1 VGSPPEKLIGDPD
14 SSGPT
19 SAPGTSLADRV
30 DALLFEDELDDG
42 DGGPSGGLIDDEAVV
57 IAEEDEASVEMVA
70 EDPAPAP
77 QRALDLA
84 IEAAEA
90 AVSDPSVDASV
101 DASADG
107 SGIVAEVV
115 EGSVNLSAD
124 IAIEAADVAALDAT
138 DEPPARPSSTSVAT
152 APAASSAGDDDE
164 LSFSLVDQDAPNAP
178 LRAPAAPRTITA
190 TAVSSSPAPA
200 VDSDGDDEEIAELS
214 EISEIS
220 EIVTIN
226 RSSAPPRAVP
236 PAPPPRLPP
245 SMPPR
250 PVRSVVTVPPRNAPP
265 SAPPLAVP
273 VSSASG
279 PPSAAAAAA
288 PSSVVSPMPTAP
300 GHPPPAPSRAGRPG
314 STPPA
319 PPGSSPLTSSAV
331 VVTPRAGDPL
341 DALEA
346 KLSAWEGREEDA
358 VVEEAELSEISSENL
373 EAEAS
378 GASDATGLAARAPTA
393 DPGDSATGQPAMR
406 AEGARELR
414 SSGQLPV
421 MPPPLESLLE
431 NPTAVER
438 AAEELTEAGAERRA
452 EELAKKLEEEGDSA
466 SALLAY
472 ELGELYERRLIDE
485 ARAVKAYGRSLV
497 LDSSYRPNLWAIR
510 RIFYRRKLWP
520 NLGKL
525 IDAEL
530 RYARSEEE
538 RADLLLEKARLLAYQ
553 LGEWGQARAA
563 LEEAVRVAPGQ
574 QVPLLE
580 LERLVARD
588 GDLPALK
595 EVWEQLG
602 DVAGHPAR
610 KVATLVDVARASGA
624 AELSR
629 ALSALDAAAA
639 AAVDEADIE
648 RVARERVR
656 ICEAAGATTEL
667 VSAID
672 KLISALLRA
681 FGPAGVSVPSTAV
694 KRDEPPDRATELRLE
709 IVALRRYQAQL
720 LRREEPQRSWEVL
733 QDALVLAPGEALLL
747 GDLTDLAE
755 ELGRF
760 EDLAEL
766 VASWQAIEGDPNRGL
781 VLSIRRADALLRGGR
796 RDEAKALLASL
807 DATAPGFIVLTSAAE
822 RDALAEKDGA
832 ALAAAL
838 MRAAQAAQLG
848 TWMGNVAAGAAS
860 TAPLAAA
867 DPQAAVALY
876 VSAAEVFAYIV
887 GGEAGLADAK
897 AALGK
902 ALELRPQDP
911 AAFEASVELCDHQGD
926 VAGAL
931 ALIDRR
937 LAETRELDGRR
948 ALLERATRIAKSHGD
963 LEIALAT
970 DRKLLE
976 ISPADRS
983 LQWRVEAMLGQLG
996 REVERA
1002 ELLSTLATEE
1012 PDPTRR
1018 VMALVAAARLR
1029 ERLGQI
1035 DVATEL
1041 YRQALGIWP
1050 DDIFARESLADLL
1063 RAQERWAE
1071 LVDERRAEARLLP
1084 DGPAARRALR
1094 EAAWVLEHRIGDI
1107 PSALA
1112 VYIDWS
1118 ERLTDDRTALEGVA
1132 RCYARLGDGANEVA
1146 IRGRLADLEGSPVVI
1161 WEWARSLER
1170 AGKIDQAVEAYRLV
1184 LDAENAAVQSGEAR
1198 AGVAAPL
1205 AALTLGELAVRKGDP
1220 MLEVEAIAALAQR
1233 TSSVELGAALAEEAG
1248 WRYALVLD
1256 DVDRAA
1262 QSFSAALETA
1272 PGRKGALLGLGLT
1285 AAKRNDLVAQGSAF
1299 EALAG
1304 AVTMPEAAGALHLR
1318 AAAMASALNDS
1329 ALAQRRV
1336 TAAWTAAHEDV
1347 SALVVAAETWEL
1359 PDAGSDGAAGS
1370 EASEDSGS
1378 AGVVDALLARAEV
1391 LERRAALADDPPS
1404 RAHWELDLAEVL
1416 ERAGRLRE
1424 AGDVIVAV
1432 LRAAPDDVRALV
1444 ALRRMSHR
1452 GGDKKLWADA
1462 SYRLARQI
1470 AAPAARLALL
1480 RDAITLYDGAGA
1492 GEPPASL
1499 PHALATYRRMFEA
1512 DAGMPELTRYL
1523 ELIRQSGDVPGLLA
1537 ALSVRLNWIDT
1548 NEPAEAGIGVL
1559 LERATVRFGSND
1571 QLGAI
1576 TDLDD
1581 LLGRDPGHL
1590 EALRFRADLALLTGD
1605 APGAAERWRRCLD
1618 IETRP
1623 ERRADIELALARVL
1637 SEEMSDVAGAIEQ
1650 MVRVVAQQPGDLGLR
1665 ERLFGL
1671 YARIA
1676 DWDHGARELRE
1687 LIRLRPTAEEKARD
1701 EHRLA
1706 ALLRDK
1712 VGDRLGARLALDR
1725 GRNLDPLN
1733 LDCIRELADL
1743 LDPPARQQMLTSAAD
1758 RLREVIAESPTKAVL
1773 YDRLAAV
1780 LGWQSDVDGRWLA
1793 LIALEAVGTP
1803 TAEQRQVL
1811 SQGRGRAKAG
1821 GASPKRLDAQSWV
1834 QLTPPMPSAS
1844 GIELWRAMAAAVT
1857 ASINLDA
1864 QKLGF
1869 GRGERVPVKKL
1880 AERDRQLAA
1889 AFATF
1894 GLTDVELFVSDGHDA
1909 RGQMARV
1916 LSTETPTI
1924 CLGREIAGAATAA
1937 ARFALGRALALAAN
1951 GYGTLAEIRDG
1962 ELERFTVAALRAADA
1977 PVPPYLQELV
1987 TGEDAAL
1994 AERTRLMK
2002 KHLSRKDR
2010 TTIGQL
2016 ALRGEALADVA
2027 GFRRAALGAANRAGL
2042 LWCGDLSVALAAI
2055 DAGRGGRAVADSPA
2069 AIDLVVWS
2077 ISTHHVTMREELGIG
2092 LSGAV

>member
-1 VGSPPEKLIGDPD
+1 MGSPPEKLDGDPD
-14 SSGPT
+14 SSGPV
-19 SAPGTSLADRV
+19 SPPAASLADRV
-30 DALLFEDELDDG
+30 DALLAFDEDSPEEPAG
-42 DGGPSGGLIDDEAVV
+42 SLIDDDAIVVADDSAGIEMEAE
-57 IAEEDEASVEMVA
+57 IEAEVEVEAEVEM
-70 EDPAPAP
+70 
-77 QRALDLA
+77 
-84 IEAAEA
+84 AA
-90 AVSDPSVDASV
+90 S
-101 DASADG
+101 
-107 SGIVAEVV
+107 
-115 EGSVNLSAD
+115 
-124 IAIEAADVAALDAT
+124 
-138 DEPPARPSSTSVAT
+138 EPPRRPSSTSVAT
-152 APAASSAGDDDE
+152 SAAPSVESDFESEAATVASPEARDVPAPGDGREEPAPPSKPKAAEDEDDLE
-164 LSFSLVDQDAPNAP
+164 FSLVEDAVTSPRPSAARP
-178 LRAPAAPRTITA
+178 SAPRA
-190 TAVSSSPAPA
+190 AVSESS
-200 VDSDGDDEEIAELS
+200 VDEEIVD

-220 EIVTIN
+220 EI
-226 RSSAPPRAVP
+226 SSITAMSAASASTGRVGPPPRPAMP
-236 PAPPPRLPP
+236 PAPPPRLPA
-245 SMPPR
+245 MPPR
-250 PVRSVVTVPPRNAPP
+250 AVRPPPTVTVPPRPGVSTPPP
-265 SAPPLAVP
+265 SPMSPTAVAQVPPRPPVSPPPPSPPPSTPPPALERARRPSQAPSPPLAV
-273 VSSASG
+273 
-279 PPSAAAAAA
+279 
-288 PSSVVSPMPTAP
+288 
-300 GHPPPAPSRAGRPG
+300 GRG
-314 STPPA
+314 
-319 PPGSSPLTSSAV
+319 
-331 VVTPRAGDPL
+331 GDPL

-346 KLSAWEGREEDA
+346 RLSAYEDVPEEDL
-358 VVEEAELSEISSENL
+358 VEDT
-373 EAEAS
+373 S
-378 GASDATGLAARAPTA
+378 GFETTAALLDRRPPTA
-393 DPGDSATGQPAMR
+393 EPVPSMPGDEAAGAGEEPVRPAER
-406 AEGARELR
+406 VLR

-431 NPTAVER
+431 NPTAVDR

-452 EELAKKLEEEGDSA
+452 EELSRKHEARDDAESA
-466 SALLAY
+466 VLAY
-472 ELGELYERRLIDE
+472 EAGELYERRLADE

-510 RIFYRRKLWP
+510 RVFYRRSLWP
-520 NLGKL
+520 NLIKL
-525 IDAEL
+525 VDAEL
-530 RYARSEEE
+530 RYVRSEEE
-538 RADLLLEKARLLAYQ
+538 RADLLLEKARILAHQ

-580 LERLVARD
+580 LERLVAREQD
-588 GDLPALK
+588 VAALK
-595 EVWEQLG
+595 EVWELLG
-602 DVAGHPAR
+602 DAAGHPAR
-610 KVATLVDVARASGA
+610 KVATLVDVARSCEP
-624 AELSR
+624 AELPR
-629 ALSALDAAAA
+629 ALSALDGA
-639 AAVDEADIE
+639 AAVAVDEVDIE
-648 RVARERVR
+648 RIARERVR
-656 ICEAAGATTEL
+656 ICEAAGATAEVVT
-667 VSAID
+667 AID

-681 FGPAGVSVPSTAV
+681 FGPAGVAVPNTAV
-694 KRDEPPDRATELRLE
+694 KRDEAPDRATELRLE

-822 RDALAEKDGA
+822 RDALSERDGA

-848 TWMGNVAAGAAS
+848 TWMGAS
-860 TAPLAAA
+860 TSGESSADAQAAA
-867 DPQAAVALY
+867 ALY
-876 VSAAEVFAYIV
+876 VGAAEIYAYVV
-887 GGEAGLADAK
+887 GGEQGLAEAK
-897 AALGK
+897 TALGK
-902 ALELRPQDP
+902 ALELRPGDL

-926 VAGAL
+926 VPGAL

-937 LAETRELDGRR
+937 LGETRELDGRR

-983 LQWRVEAMLGQLG
+983 LKWRVEAMLGQLG

-1050 DDIFARESLADLL
+1050 DDVFARESLADLL

-1107 PSALA
+1107 PAALA

-1132 RCYARLGDGANEVA
+1132 RCYARLGDGPNEVA

-1170 AGKIDQAVEAYRLV
+1170 AGKIDQAIEAYRLV
-1184 LDAENAAVQSGEAR
+1184 LDAENAAANAGEPR
-1198 AGVAAPL
+1198 TGVAAPL
-1205 AALTLGELAVRKGDP
+1205 ASITLGELAVRRNDP
-1220 MLEVEAIAALAQR
+1220 LLEVEAIAALALR
-1233 TSSVELGAALAEEAG
+1233 TTSTELGAALAEEAG

-1256 DVDRAA
+1256 DVERAA
-1262 QSFSAALETA
+1262 QSFAAALEIA
-1272 PGRKGALLGLGLT
+1272 PLRKGALLGLGLT
-1285 AAKRNDLVAQGSAF
+1285 AAKRGDLIAQGAAF

-1318 AAAMASALNDS
+1318 AAAMASAMND
-1329 ALAQRRV
+1329 APLAQRRV

-1347 SALVVAAETWEL
+1347 SALMVAAETWQL
-1359 PDAGSDGAAGS
+1359 PEPGEGGNTD
-1370 EASEDSGS
+1370 
-1378 AGVVDALLARAEV
+1378 GVVDSLLARAEV
-1391 LERRAALADDPPS
+1391 LERRAALADDPSS

-1424 AGDVIVAV
+1424 AGAVIVGV

-1444 ALRRMSHR
+1444 ALRRMSQR
-1452 GGDKKLWADA
+1452 AGDRKLWADA

-1470 AAPAARLALL
+1470 AAPVAKLSLL
-1480 RDAITLYDGAGA
+1480 RDAVSLYDGASPGA
-1492 GEPPASL
+1492 PPASL
-1499 PHALATYRRMFEA
+1499 GHALAAYRRMFEVEP
-1512 DAGMPELTRYL
+1512 GVPEFTRYL
-1523 ELIRQSGDVPGLLA
+1523 ELIRQSGDVPGLLV
-1537 ALSVRLNWIDT
+1537 ALSTRLDWIDA
-1548 NEPAEAGIGVL
+1548 NEPAEAGVPVL
-1559 LERATVRFGSND
+1559 LERATVRFGSGD

-1581 LLGRDPGHL
+1581 LLGREPTHL

-1605 APGAAERWRRCLD
+1605 APGAADRWRRCLA

-1671 YARIA
+1671 YTRIP
-1676 DWDHGARELRE
+1676 DWDHAARELRE

-1743 LDPPARQQMLTSAAD
+1743 LDPPARQQMLASAAD
-1758 RLREVIAESPTKAVL
+1758 RLREVIGETPTKAVL

-1793 LIALEAVGTP
+1793 LTALEAVGTP

-1811 SQGRGRAKAG
+1811 AQGRARGRAG
-1821 GASPKRLDAQSWV
+1821 GGTPKRLDSQSWV
-1834 QLTPPMPSAS
+1834 QLTPPMPSS
-1844 GIELWRAMAAAVT
+1844 TSNELWRAMAAAVT

-1889 AFATF
+1889 ALSTF
-1894 GLTDVELFVSDGHDA
+1894 GLSEVELFVSEGHDA
-1909 RGQMARV
+1909 RAQLARI

-1937 ARFALGRALALAAN
+1937 ARFQLGRGLALAVN

-1962 ELERFTVAALRAADA
+1962 ELERFVVAALRAADA
-1977 PVPPYLQELV
+1977 PVPAYLQEMV
-1987 TGEDAAL
+1987 AGEDAAL
-1994 AERTRLMK
+1994 TERTRLMK

-2016 ALRGEALADVA
+2016 ALRGDALVDVN
-2027 GFRRAALGAANRAGL
+2027 GFRRAALGAAHRAGL
-2042 LWCGDLSVALAAI
+2042 LWCGDLAVALAAI
-2055 DAGRGGRAVADSPA
+2055 DSGRGGRALTDSPA

-2077 ISTHHVTMREELGIG
+2077 VSTHHLTMREELGIG

>member
-1 VGSPPEKLIGDPD
+1 MPGS
-14 SSGPT
+14 
-19 SAPGTSLADRV
+19 SLADRV
-30 DALLFEDELDDG
+30 DALLADDEDLVEDLEG
-42 DGGPSGGLIDDEAVV
+42 EPGGSLIDDEVV
-57 IAEEDEASVEMVA
+57 VVADADEPSVELTA
-70 EDPAPAP
+70 EPSDDAAEAAVEPISDEPMSAP
-77 QRALDLA
+77 QRALELA
-84 IEAAEA
+84 IDAAEA
-90 AVSDPSVDASV
+90 VTSDPPADAGGASDASSDEPAPGSLDLSLDV
-101 DASADG
+101 ALPDADIYA
-107 SGIVAEVV
+107 IPALE
-115 EGSVNLSAD
+115 LSA
-124 IAIEAADVAALDAT
+124 E
-138 DEPPARPSSTSVAT
+138 EPPSRPSATSVAT
-152 APAASSAGDDDE
+152 PAASSDDE
-164 LSFSLVDQDAPNAP
+164 LSFSLVEP
-178 LRAPAAPRTITA
+178 PAAPRTITN
-190 TAVSSSPAPA
+190 TTVSSSPAPS
-200 VDSDGDDEEIAELS
+200 DELGDGDAEEIAELS

-226 RSSAPPRAVP
+226 RSSAPPRPVP
-236 PAPPPRLPP
+236 PAPPPRLP

-250 PVRSVVTVPPRNAPP
+250 PVRPPPTVTVPPRAAPPSVPPATTPASSASPIAAMSPTATAPAHPPPAPPRAHRPSSAPPPP
-265 SAPPLAVP
+265 SAPP
-273 VSSASG
+273 G
-279 PPSAAAAAA
+279 PP
-288 PSSVVSPMPTAP
+288 
-300 GHPPPAPSRAGRPG
+300 G
-314 STPPA
+314 

-331 VVTPRAGDPL
+331 VVTPRSGDPL

-346 KLSAWEGREEDA
+346 KLSAWEGQEEEA
-358 VVEEAELSEISSENL
+358 VVDEEISEVSVESSD
-373 EAEAS
+373 AS
-378 GASDATGLAARAPTA
+378 SSSGGSATGLSTRAPTA
-393 DPGDSATGQPAMR
+393 DPGDSASGQPAMR
-406 AEGARELR
+406 DGVRELR
-414 SSGQLPV
+414 TSGQLPV
-421 MPPPLESLLE
+421 MPPPLETLLE
-431 NPTAVER
+431 NPTAVDR

-452 EELAKKLEEEGDSA
+452 EELSKRLEDEGDSA
-466 SALLAY
+466 TALLAY
-472 ELGELYERRLIDE
+472 ELGELYERRLADE

-510 RIFYRRKLWP
+510 RVFYRRKLWP
-520 NLGKL
+520 NLLKL

-538 RADLLLEKARLLAYQ
+538 RGDLLLEKARLLAYQ
-553 LGEWGQARAA
+553 LGEQAQARAA

-574 QVPLLE
+574 QLALFE
-580 LERLVARD
+580 LERLVAKD
-588 GDLPALK
+588 GDLAALK
-595 EVWEQLG
+595 EVWELLG
-602 DVAGHPAR
+602 DAAGHPAR
-610 KVATLVDVARASGA
+610 KVATLVDVARACGGD
-624 AELSR
+624 ELSR
-629 ALSALDAAAA
+629 ALSALDAAST

-656 ICEAAGATTEL
+656 ICEAAGATAEL
-667 VSAID
+667 VGAID
-672 KLISALLRA
+672 KLITALLRA

-822 RDALAEKDGA
+822 RDALSEKDGP

-848 TWMGNVAAGAAS
+848 TWMGNLEAGAES
-860 TAPLAAA
+860 VA

-887 GGEAGLADAK
+887 GGEAGLAEAK

-902 ALELRPQDP
+902 ALELRPND
-911 AAFEASVELCDHQGD
+911 ASAFEASVELCDHQGD

-931 ALIDRR
+931 ALVDRR
-937 LAETRELDGRR
+937 LAETRDLDGRR

-976 ISPADRS
+976 ITPADRS

-1002 ELLSTLATEE
+1002 ELLGTLATEE
-1012 PDPTRR
+1012 SDPTRR

-1050 DDIFARESLADLL
+1050 DDVFARESLADLL
-1063 RAQERWAE
+1063 RAQERWVE

-1132 RCYARLGDGANEVA
+1132 RCYARLGDGPNEVA

-1170 AGKIDQAVEAYRLV
+1170 AGKIDQSIEAYRLV
-1184 LDAENAAVQSGEAR
+1184 LDAENVAANAGESR

-1205 AALTLGELAVRKGDP
+1205 ASITLGELAVRRGDP

-1233 TSSVELGAALAEEAG
+1233 TSSAELGAALAEEAG
-1248 WRYALVLD
+1248 WRYALILD

-1262 QSFSAALETA
+1262 QSFAASLETA

-1285 AAKRNDLVAQGSAF
+1285 AAKRNDLVAQGGAF
-1299 EALAG
+1299 ESLAA

-1318 AAAMASALNDS
+1318 AAAMASAMNDS

-1336 TAAWTAAHEDV
+1336 TAAWSAAHEDV

-1359 PDAGSDGAAGS
+1359 PEPGDANHGEAEDAGSAGI
-1370 EASEDSGS
+1370 
-1378 AGVVDALLARAEV
+1378 VDALLARAEV

-1424 AGDVIVAV
+1424 AGDVIAAV
-1432 LRAAPDDVRALV
+1432 LRASPDDVRALV

-1452 GGDKKLWADA
+1452 AGDKKLWADA
-1462 SYRLARQI
+1462 SYGLARQI
-1470 AAPAARLALL
+1470 SAPPARLTLL
-1480 RDAITLYDGAGA
+1480 RDAVSVYDGAGA
-1492 GEPPASL
+1492 GEQPASL

-1512 DAGMPELTRYL
+1512 DAGMPEIVRYL

-1537 ALSVRLNWIDT
+1537 ALSVRLEWIDA
-1548 NEPAEAGIGVL
+1548 NQPVEAGVAVL
-1559 LERATVRFGSND
+1559 LERATVRFGSGD

-1576 TDLDD
+1576 ADLDD
-1581 LLGRDPGHL
+1581 LLGREPAHL

-1605 APGAAERWRRCLD
+1605 APGAADRWRRCLD

-1650 MVRVVAQQPGDLGLR
+1650 MVRVVAQNPGDLGLR

-1671 YARIA
+1671 YARIS

-1743 LDPPARQQMLTSAAD
+1743 LDPPARQQMLASAAD
-1758 RLREVIAESPTKAVL
+1758 RLREVIAESPTKSVL
-1773 YDRLAAV
+1773 FDRLAAV

-1793 LIALEAVGTP
+1793 LTALEAVGSP

-1811 SQGRGRAKAG
+1811 AQGRGRAKAG
-1821 GASPKRLDAQSWV
+1821 GGTPKRLDAQSWV
-1834 QLTPPMPSAS
+1834 QLTPPMPTAS
-1844 GIELWRAMAAAVT
+1844 GGELWRAMASAVT

-1880 AERDRQLAA
+1880 ADRDRQLAA
-1889 AFATF
+1889 SFNTF
-1894 GLTDVELFVSDGHDA
+1894 GLSDVDLFVSDAHDA
-1909 RGQMARV
+1909 RAQLARV
-1916 LSTETPTI
+1916 LSTETPI
-1924 CLGREIAGAATAA
+1924 VCLGREISAGASSS
-1937 ARFALGRALALAAN
+1937 ARFALGRALALAVT

-1962 ELERFTVAALRAADA
+1962 ELERFVVAALRAADA
-1977 PVPPYLQELV
+1977 PVPSYLQELV

-2016 ALRGEALADVA
+2016 ALRGDALTDVA

-2042 LWCGDLSVALAAI
+2042 LWCGDLSVALAAV

-2069 AIDLVVWS
+2069 AIDLIVWS
-2077 ISTHHVTMREELGIG
+2077 ISTQHLTMREELGIG
-2092 LSGAV
+2092 LGGAV

>member
-1 VGSPPEKLIGDPD
+1 MESEVESESVIESGNEPASESGIESLDAEIEVEPAAADAAADEPAVSLEADEPELVSEAGDAGEVAAVEAAAEVSAAGDAGD
-14 SSGPT
+14 S
-19 SAPGTSLADRV
+19 AA
-30 DALLFEDELDDG
+30 
-42 DGGPSGGLIDDEAVV
+42 
-57 IAEEDEASVEMVA
+57 
-70 EDPAPAP
+70 
-77 QRALDLA
+77 A
-84 IEAAEA
+84 IEI
-90 AVSDPSVDASV
+90 SDAGDSQSI
-101 DASADG
+101 G
-107 SGIVAEVV
+107 V
-115 EGSVNLSAD
+115 E
-124 IAIEAADVAALDAT
+124 
-138 DEPPARPSSTSVAT
+138 P
-152 APAASSAGDDDE
+152 APAASRSDSEFEREDATLVAPDADAAVAAAAAASAAKSQRDRRAAAADDDDD
-164 LSFSLVDQDAPNAP
+164 LSFSLVEDAVV
-178 LRAPAAPRTITA
+178 APRA
-190 TAVSSSPAPA
+190 ASPLSPESA
-200 VDSDGDDEEIAELS
+200 DEELPEIS

-226 RSSAPPRAVP
+226 RGGPPRSP
-236 PAPPPRLPP
+236 PAPPPRLP

-250 PVRSVVTVPPRNAPP
+250 PVRAAPKVTVPPR
-265 SAPPLAVP
+265 AVATGGTTP
-273 VSSASG
+273 
-279 PPSAAAAAA
+279 PPSAAPSA
-288 PSSVVSPMPTAP
+288 PT
-300 GHPPPAPSRAGRPG
+300 PSTPS
-314 STPPA
+314 STPP
-319 PPGSSPLTSSAV
+319 PSPLRANRPSTPPPPHERPAPLTASAV
-331 VVTPRAGDPL
+331 VVTPRSGDPL

-346 KLSAWEGREEDA
+346 KLSAYEDLPEEDLA
-358 VVEEAELSEISSENL
+358 EVSDDVSDSLSTGTLEEVLSRRPPTARPAAEDGETSQAGQAGEAG
-373 EAEAS
+373 EAEA
-378 GASDATGLAARAPTA
+378 ARPQ
-393 DPGDSATGQPAMR
+393 GR
-406 AEGARELR
+406 IHR
-414 SSGQLPV
+414 SSGELPV
-421 MPPPLESLLE
+421 MAPPLESLLE
-431 NPTAVER
+431 NPTAVDR

-452 EELAKKLEEEGDSA
+452 EELSRKLEDSDDA
-466 SALLAY
+466 ATALLAY
-472 ELGELYERRLIDE
+472 ELGELYERRLADE

-497 LDSSYRPNLWAIR
+497 LDASYRPNLWAIR
-510 RIFYRRKLWP
+510 RVFYRRQLWP
-520 NLGKL
+520 NLIKL

-530 RYARSEEE
+530 RYVRSEEE
-538 RADLLLEKARLLAYQ
+538 RADLLLEKARLQAHQ
-553 LGEWGQARAA
+553 LGEWTAARTA

-580 LERLVARD
+580 LERIVARD
-588 GDLPALK
+588 QDLTALK
-595 EVWEQLG
+595 EVWELLG
-602 DVAGHPAR
+602 DAAVHPAR
-610 KVATLVDVARASGA
+610 KVATLVDVARACEP
-624 AELSR
+624 AELPR
-629 ALSALDAAAA
+629 ALSALDTAAA

-656 ICEAAGATTEL
+656 ICEVAGATAEL
-667 VSAID
+667 VTAID
-672 KLISALLRA
+672 KLIAALLRA
-681 FGPAGVSVPSTAV
+681 FGPAGVAVPSAAAP
-694 KRDEPPDRATELRLE
+694 RNEAPDRATELRLE

-822 RDALAEKDGA
+822 RDALSEKDGA

-838 MRAAQAAQLG
+838 MRAGQAAQLG
-848 TWMGNVAAGAAS
+848 TWMGSGAAAETS
-860 TAPLAAA
+860 A

-876 VSAAEVFAYIV
+876 VSAAEIFAYVV
-887 GGEAGLADAK
+887 GGEPGLAEAK
-897 AALGK
+897 TALGK
-902 ALELRPQDP
+902 ALELRPSD
-911 AAFEASVELCDHQGD
+911 AAAVEAAIELADHQGD

-931 ALIDRR
+931 SLIDRR

-1002 ELLSTLATEE
+1002 ELLGTLATEE

-1050 DDIFARESLADLL
+1050 DDVFARESLADLL

-1071 LVDERRAEARLLP
+1071 LVEERRAEARLLP

-1107 PSALA
+1107 PAALA

-1118 ERLTDDRTALEGVA
+1118 ERLSDDRTALEGVA
-1132 RCYARLGDGANEVA
+1132 RCYARLGDGANEVS

-1170 AGKIDQAVEAYRLV
+1170 AGKIDQAIEAYRLV
-1184 LDAENAAVQSGEAR
+1184 LDAENAAVNAGGER
-1198 AGVAAPL
+1198 TGVAAPL
-1205 AALTLGELAVRKGDP
+1205 ASITLGELAVRRGDP

-1233 TSSVELGAALAEEAG
+1233 TTSSELGSALAEEAG

-1256 DVDRAA
+1256 DVERAA
-1262 QSFSAALETA
+1262 QSFTVSLEIA

-1285 AAKRNDLVAQGSAF
+1285 AAKRNDLIAQGSAF
-1299 EALAG
+1299 ESLAA

-1318 AAAMASALNDS
+1318 AAAMASAMNDS

-1359 PDAGSDGAAGS
+1359 PDTGVASDKGNGEAGEDSDGGT
-1370 EASEDSGS
+1370 

-1424 AGDVIVAV
+1424 AGDVLVAV
-1432 LRAAPDDVRALV
+1432 LRTAPGDVRALV
-1444 ALRRMSHR
+1444 ALRRMSAR
-1452 GGDKKLWADA
+1452 GGDKKLWADV
-1462 SYRLARQI
+1462 SYRLALQI
-1470 AAPAARLALL
+1470 VAPIARLSLL
-1480 RDAITLYDGAGA
+1480 RDALSLYDAAKA

-1499 PHALATYRRMFEA
+1499 PHALATYRRMFEV
-1512 DAGMPELTRYL
+1512 DAGVPEFTRYL

-1537 ALSVRLNWIDT
+1537 ALSVRLSWIDST
-1548 NEPAEAGIGVL
+1548 QPAEAGIGVL
-1559 LERATVRFGSND
+1559 LERATVRFGSSD
-1571 QLGAI
+1571 QHGAI
-1576 TDLDD
+1576 IDLDD
-1581 LLGRDPGHL
+1581 LLGREPAHL

-1605 APGAAERWRRCLD
+1605 APGAADRWRKCLD
-1618 IETRP
+1618 LEHRP

-1637 SEEMSDVAGAIEQ
+1637 SEDLSDVAGAIEQ
-1650 MVRVVAQQPGDLGLR
+1650 MVRVVAQQPADLGLR

-1671 YARIA
+1671 YTRIS
-1676 DWDHGARELRE
+1676 DWDHAARELRE
-1687 LIRLRPTAEEKARD
+1687 LIRLRTTAEEKARD

-1706 ALLRDK
+1706 TMLRDR

-1758 RLREVIAESPTKAVL
+1758 RLREVIAESPTKSVL

-1793 LIALEAVGTP
+1793 LTALEAVGTP

-1811 SQGRGRAKAG
+1811 AQGRGRARAG

-1834 QLTPPMPSAS
+1834 QLTPPMPSAA
-1844 GIELWRAMAAAVT
+1844 GIDLWRALGAAVT

-1869 GRGERVPVKKL
+1869 TRGERVPVKKL
-1880 AERDRQLAA
+1880 ADRDRQLAA

-1894 GLTDVELFVSDGHDA
+1894 GLSDVELFVSEGQDA
-1909 RGQMARV
+1909 RAQMARV
-1916 LSTETPTI
+1916 LSTETPTV
-1924 CLGREIAGAATAA
+1924 CLGREIAGASTVA
-1937 ARFALGRALALAAN
+1937 ARFALGRALALAVN
-1951 GYGTLAEIRDG
+1951 GYGTLAEIREG
-1962 ELERFTVAALRAADA
+1962 ELERFVVAALRAAEA
-1977 PVPPYLQELV
+1977 PVPTYLQELV

-2010 TTIGQL
+2010 TTVAQL
-2016 ALRGEALADVA
+2016 ALRGEALTDVD
-2027 GFRRAALGAANRAGL
+2027 GFRRSALGAANRAGL
-2042 LWCGDLSVALAAI
+2042 LWCGDLSVALTAI

-2069 AIDLVVWS
+2069 AIDLAVWS
-2077 ISTHHVTMREELGIG
+2077 VSTHHVMMREELGIG
-2092 LSGAV
+2092 LSGVA